1 MLPNQLNAKMMKMMN
16 NNFYKT
22 IVVLLVLVMAGCGS
36 AKKTGDDLV
45 ADAREEKTMIE
56 REYPGMADYFNTA
69 EGYVIFP
76 NVGKGAYIIGGASG
90 NGAVYEG
97 GSLVGY
103 ADLKQVDVGLQ
114 IGGKAFVEVIFFQTE
129 QALERFKAGSY
140 ELEANA
146 SAVILDK
153 GISKEIEFQNG
164 VAIITVPKGGAMAG
178 ISVGGQRFDFT
189 PVQ

>member
-1 MLPNQLNAKMMKMMN
+1 MKSNNLYKLVML
-16 NNFYKT
+16 FT
-22 IVVLLVLVMAGCGS
+22 VLLLASCGS

-45 ADAREEKTMIE
+45 ADAREERTTIE
-56 REYPGMADYFNTA
+56 REYPAMANYFNDSA
-69 EGYVIFP
+69 GYAIFP

-90 NGAVYEG
+90 NGAVYENG
-97 GSLVGY
+97 NLVGY

-114 IGGKAFVEVIFFQTE
+114 LGGKAFVEVLFFETE
-129 QALERFKAGSY
+129 DALERFKSGSY
-140 ELEANA
+140 ELGANA

-153 GISKEIEFQNG
+153 GFSRDLDFQDG
-164 VAIITVPKGGAMAG
+164 VAVVTVPKGGAMAG

>member
-1 MLPNQLNAKMMKMMN
+1 MKALN

-22 IVVLLVLVMAGCGS
+22 VLVLLVMVLASCGS

-45 ADAREEKTMIE
+45 ADAREERSMIE
-56 REYPGMADYFNTA
+56 REYPAIANHFNNSA
-69 EGYVIFP
+69 GYAIFP

-90 NGAVYEG
+90 NGAVYENG
-97 GSLVGY
+97 NLVGY

-114 IGGKAFVEVIFFQTE
+114 LGGKAFVEVLFFETDE
-129 QALERFKAGSY
+129 ALQQFKNGGY
-140 ELEANA
+140 ELGANA

-153 GISKEIEFQNG
+153 GISKDLDFQDG
-164 VAIITVPKGGAMAG
+164 VAVVTVPKGGAMAG

>member
-1 MLPNQLNAKMMKMMN
+1 MKLKMN
-16 NNFYKT
+16 VIYKS
-22 IVVLLVLVMAGCGS
+22 VLVLLVLVLAGCGS

-45 ADAREEKTMIE
+45 ADAREERTMIE
-56 REYPGMADYFNTA
+56 REYPAMADYFNSSA
-69 EGYVIFP
+69 GYAIFP

-90 NGAVYEG
+90 NGAVYENG
-97 GSLVGY
+97 NLVGY

-114 IGGKAFVEVIFFQTE
+114 LGGKAFVEVLFFENE
-129 QALERFKAGSY
+129 QALEDFKSGSY
-140 ELEANA
+140 ELGANA

-153 GISKEIEFQNG
+153 GFSRNLDFQDG
-164 VAIITVPKGGAMAG
+164 VAVVTVPKGGAMAG

>member
-1 MLPNQLNAKMMKMMN
+1 MKALN

-22 IVVLLVLVMAGCGS
+22 VLVLLVMVLASCGS

-45 ADAREEKTMIE
+45 ADAREERSMIE
-56 REYPGMADYFNTA
+56 REYPAIANHFNNSA
-69 EGYVIFP
+69 GYAIFP

-90 NGAVYEG
+90 NGAVYENG
-97 GSLVGY
+97 NLVGY

-114 IGGKAFVEVIFFQTE
+114 LGGKSFVEVLFFETDE
-129 QALERFKAGSY
+129 ALQQFKNGGY
-140 ELEANA
+140 ELGANA

-153 GISKEIEFQNG
+153 GISKDLDFQDG
-164 VAIITVPKGGAMAG
+164 VAVVTVPKGGAMAG
-178 ISVGGQRFDFT
+178 ISVGGQRFDFN